1 MSTWI
6 AILSFTASGALI
18 TISPGPDSL
27 LVWRTSIAAGSRNAA
42 MAAAGICVGL
52 SVWALAAAFGV
63 SAVLATSTTLYQL
76 LKVVGAA
83 YLCWLGIRMIQ
94 QSMKKEHP
102 EDDFEIP
109 AKTPLRWFS
118 VGAFTNLLNPKVGA
132 LYVSLLPQFV
142 PEGAAAGQFT
152 LALATIHIIEGAIW
166 FFILIVASRPLSR
179 WLTRASIRRAID
191 RCTGVILIAL
201 GVRLA
206 IDRA

>member
-132 LYVSLLPQFV
+132 LYVSLLPQFCARRCCGRTIHARACNHPYLRRRHLV
-142 PEGAAAGQFT
+142 LHFDRRLASAGT
-152 LALATIHIIEGAIW
+152 LADARVDPPHN
-166 FFILIVASRPLSR
+166 
-179 WLTRASIRRAID
+179 
-191 RCTGVILIAL
+191 
-201 GVRLA
+201 
-206 IDRA
+206 